1 VTEPYSFETL
11 LGQAKIGNER
21 AMVVLYRNVQPAV
34 IRYLRARETSVAEDL
49 ASEVWIGVLAGLGT
63 FEGDEMAFR
72 SWVFTIAHRRVA
84 DHRRKAGR
92 RRTDPSPDEVLDRA
106 GPDAGSDRVD
116 ELAAQEAVQALIA
129 GLPPDQAEVI
139 LLRVI
144 ADLPV
149 AEVAAITGKNEG
161 HVRVLQHRAL
171 QRLAR
176 QLASDQVTERHERVT
191 R

>member
-1 VTEPYSFETL
+1 MTEPYSFETL

-21 AMVVLYRNVQPAV
+21 AMVVLYRGVQPGV
-34 IRYLRARETSVAEDL
+34 IRYLRAREPRVAEDL
-49 ASEVWIGVLAGLGT
+49 ASEVWMGVLAGLGT
-63 FEGDEMAFR
+63 FEGDEVAFR
-72 SWVFTIAHRRVA
+72 SWVFTIVHRRVA
-84 DHRRKAGR
+84 DHRRKTGR
-92 RRTDPSPDEVLDRA
+92 RRTDPAPDEVLERP
-106 GPDAGSDRVD
+106 GPDNSADHV
-116 ELAAQEAVQALIA
+116 EHLAAQEAVQALIA

-149 AEVAAITGKNEG
+149 ADVAAITGKNEG

-176 QLASDQVTERHERVT
+176 QLAPEPATNRQRVT